1 MMLYRELKSL
11 FHKYI
16 MHWSLT
22 FSCDNVYRVK
32 PSWAEQVEQ
41 GDDAGMFCVLLVVS
55 GIQLP
60 PAMFQPPLND
70 VEQL

>member
-1 MMLYRELKSL
+1 M
-11 FHKYI
+11 
-16 MHWSLT
+16 
-22 FSCDNVYRVK
+22 YRVK